1 MTLLDDRPAAPH
13 HSMDPVPPTSR
24 SSSPTATWNFA
35 SRLARREVRRRPG
48 RTLLVMLLIAIPVM
62 GMATASIV
70 ARTTA
75 PANGDTFTQQY
86 GSADVVVAT
95 SAGSPFGFDRNTEVR
110 GDAAPVLP
118 DGTRFAEVMSVHS
131 PVRADVDGVI
141 TTEYVQITDADL
153 ADPMFDGAGAVT
165 ERRVPTG
172 PDEAFLSRRL
182 ADDFG
187 VGVGDRLRLVRP
199 DLTLDVVGIGGG
211 AKFYEENLLVVPGF
225 DRDLVVDDRLTV
237 ATLIDIPPDVEREE
251 QAAILDAYRTQGS
264 NAFGRTD
271 QWTYGEEDVTG
282 QQLAWGWV
290 AGMVAFVAVG
300 IVIAAAFATSAR
312 RQLVTIGQ
320 LSANGAPQR
329 LVRRTM
335 ALQGAWT
342 GVLGAL
348 LGLVVAIGAVGIGD
362 HYGWIDRFAGRET
375 GSLDIVPLDMIVI
388 ALTAIGAATGAALV
402 PARSAAR
409 IPVLT
414 ALAGRRPVA
423 SPPNWLAPTGVVLL
437 GSGLFLL
444 FGAAGTQDADDFTA
458 AIAVLGSLA
467 ILFGMVCASPLIVA
481 GIGVVGS
488 RFGGVV
494 RLAARSLDRGRARSA
509 AVLTAVATVIA
520 IAVAGA
526 TTARTVENSENSR
539 THEPDLRTV
548 SIAFE
553 PDWFGN
559 PPAMEEISSAGILD
573 EPPRPPTE
581 LPTQVRESIETLL
594 PDATWT
600 PITMLVVDPP
610 PYDVNTG
617 LYVGE
622 NFDGQRRQLRQ
633 IAVADEAVL
642 DRLGYSNE
650 LVAELNEQGILGGAM
665 GSNGEF
671 LGSDG
676 RTIEVVGTEAYV
688 DDDGDGLGSNDV
700 IELVDGSLTNRDPR
714 VLGYVADS
722 KSRYIAEAI
731 VSERFVEENGLET
744 GVAQYLL
751 DNPTDLTTRQR
762 DAINELQP
770 RFGPDAFVVEASAPD
785 YAAFGADGGDVW
797 YVWTE
802 SPPSRTPWG
811 LIQLGVG
818 LASLLMVLLVVA
830 IGLSLAATE
839 SRDERDVLHAIG
851 AAPKTLRRVA
861 AAKAWVITTG
871 AAVVAIPTGWV
882 TMFVISRANDTTAP
896 FPVLLVL
903 ALLLA
908 VPAIAAGATFAVSA
922 VARRVRPISA
932 STTSVV

>member
-1 MTLLDDRPAAPH
+1 MTLLDDRPAAPDA
-13 HSMDPVPPTSR
+13 SAAPESTPAR

-86 GSADVVVAT
+86 GSADVIVAT
-95 SAGSPFGFDRNTEVR
+95 SAGSPFGFDRNTEVL
-110 GDAAPVLP
+110 GDQAPPLP
-118 DGTRFAEVMSVHS
+118 DGTSFAEVMSIYS
-131 PVRADVDGVI
+131 PIRAEVDGAVV
-141 TTEYVQITDADL
+141 TEYVQLNDADL
-153 ADPMFDGAGAVT
+153 DDPMFDGAGAVT
-165 ERRVPTG
+165 DGRVPEG

-182 ADDFG
+182 ADQFG
-187 VGVGDRLRLVRP
+187 VDVGDRLRLVRP

-211 AKFYEENLLVVPGF
+211 AQFYEQNLIVIPNF
-225 DRDLVVDDRLTV
+225 DRDLVIDDQLSI
-237 ATLIDIPPDVEREE
+237 ATLIDLPSDLTQEE
-251 QAAILDAYRTQGS
+251 QAAILESYRAQGS
-264 NAFGRTD
+264 NAYGRTD

-320 LSANGAPQR
+320 LAANGAPQR
-329 LVRRTM
+329 LVQRTM

-342 GVLGAL
+342 GALGAIV
-348 LGLVVAIGAVGIGD
+348 GLAIALVGVGVGD
-362 HYGWIDRFAGRET
+362 HYGWLDRFAGRET
-375 GSLDIVPLDMIVI
+375 GSLDIVPIDMIVI
-388 ALTAIGAATGAALV
+388 ALTAVVAATGAALV

-414 ALAGRRPVA
+414 ALAGRRPV
-423 SPPNWLAPTGVVLL
+423 STPPNWLAPTGVVLL
-437 GSGLFLL
+437 VGGLLLL
-444 FGAAGTQDADDFTA
+444 FGAAGTQSADDFTA

-488 RFGGVV
+488 RFGGVI

-520 IAVAGA
+520 LAVAGA
-526 TTARTVENSENSR
+526 TVARTAENSDHASDYD
-539 THEPDLRTV
+539 PDLRTV
-548 SIAFE
+548 SVAFQA
-553 PDWFGN
+553 DWFGN
-559 PPAMEEISSAGILD
+559 PPAMDEISSTGIFD
-573 EPPRPPTE
+573 QSPQPPTE
-581 LPTQVRESIETLL
+581 LPTLIREPLETLL

-610 PYDVNTG
+610 PYNVNTG
-617 LYVGE
+617 LYVGDT
-622 NFDGQRRQLRQ
+622 FDGQRPRLTQ
-633 IAVADEAVL
+633 IAVADEALL
-642 DRLGYSNE
+642 DRLDYSDE
-650 LVAELNEQGILGGAM
+650 LVAALDEQGILGGWA
-665 GSNGEF
+665 GHGGEF
-671 LGSDG
+671 LASDG
-676 RTIEVVGTEAYV
+676 RIVEVVGSEV
-688 DDDGDGLGSNDV
+688 FVENDGDGFTDGVDT
-700 IELVDGSLTNRDPR
+700 VDGSPATRDPR

-722 KSRYIAEAI
+722 NGRYVAEAV
-731 VSERFVEENGLET
+731 VSERFVEENGLDAA
-744 GVAQYLL
+744 VAQYFI
-751 DNPTDLTTRQR
+751 DNPADITKRQR

-770 RFGPDAFVVEASAPD
+770 HYGPDAFVVEASAPG
-785 YAAFGADGGDVW
+785 FDGVDVNEGNVW
-797 YVWTE
+797 YVWTD
-802 SPPSRTPWG
+802 SPITRTPWG
-811 LIQLGVG
+811 LIQLGVA
-818 LASLLMVLLVVA
+818 LASLVMVLLVVA

-839 SRDERDVLHAIG
+839 SRDERDVLHAVG

-871 AAVVAIPTGWV
+871 AAVVAIPTGYA
-882 TMFVISRANDTTAP
+882 TMFVISRANDSTAP

-903 ALLLA
+903 ALLFA
-908 VPAIAAGATFAVSA
+908 VPAIAASATFVVSA
-922 VARRVRPISA
+922 IAQRVRPITA
-932 STTSVV
+932 STASVV